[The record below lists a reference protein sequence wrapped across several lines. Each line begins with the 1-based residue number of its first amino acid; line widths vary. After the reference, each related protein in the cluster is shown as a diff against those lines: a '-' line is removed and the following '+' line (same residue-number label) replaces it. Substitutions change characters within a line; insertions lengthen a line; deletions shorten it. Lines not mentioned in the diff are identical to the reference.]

1 MESNWKVQRRLHHF
15 FWRNDIGFF
24 FSSFK
29 QFRLYSFFKIL
40 IISTLFLNT
49 SPICSSVPMIKLEL
63 PSLCLRSKNSS
74 FPPLIY
80 LFIMTFQ
87 ISFFFEKT
95 FLLWRN
101 GTNTTCPDTTAHH
114 SHRHHL
120 CPPASSPRSGRPSPH
135 PTLRIVFTPDEEVG
149 RGTEKLDLSTVG
161 DFAYTIDGGE
171 VGDFEW
177 ENFNAWRAVVT
188 IKGKQFHPGDAK
200 GKMCNAAT
208 VLAEFIS
215 RLPDDK
221 KPETTEVIT
230 FIYLLYTHIFNYIFI
245 I

>member
-1 MESNWKVQRRLHHF
+1 MKKK
-15 FWRNDIGFF
+15 
-24 FSSFK
+24 K
-29 QFRLYSFFKIL
+29 QYKYHMSRH
-40 IISTLFLNT
+40 
-49 SPICSSVPMIKLEL
+49 
-63 PSLCLRSKNSS
+63 NSS
-74 FPPLIY
+74 PHPSPPPLSTRLI
-80 LFIMTFQ
+80 
-87 ISFFFEKT
+87 
-95 FLLWRN
+95 
-101 GTNTTCPDTTAHH
+101 
-114 SHRHHL
+114 
-120 CPPASSPRSGRPSPH
+120 PRSGRPSPH

-221 KPETTEVIT
+221 KPETTEVMT
-230 FIYLLYTHIFNYIFI
+230 FIYLFIVHIFFNYIFI